1 MSPEPAPPAGYRP
14 PRVGL
19 TGGIASG
26 KTSVALLFGALE
38 VPVIDADQV
47 ARDVVAPGTALLQ
60 QVFADFGAE
69 LRRSDGSLDRSA
81 LRHLIFAD
89 AGKRRQL
96 EALLHPAIQQRTE
109 LLAAAAGGPY
119 QIHVIPL
126 LVETHAG
133 SQFDRVL
140 LVDCP
145 EDVQVARLQA
155 RDGCNAHQA
164 RAMLASQ
171 ASREARLAAAD
182 DVILNDAALSALAPK
197 VAALHQGYLA
207 LAAALR
213 ARGPAGE
220 QPATEKRHG
229 R

>member
-1 MSPEPAPPAGYRP
+1 MNPDPAPPAGHQP

-26 KTSVALLFGALE
+26 KTTVALLFGALG

-47 ARDVVAPGTALLQ
+47 AREVVAPGSALLQ
-60 QVFADFGAE
+60 QVIATFGAE
-69 LRRSDGSLDRSA
+69 LRRPDGGLDRPA

-126 LVETHAG
+126 LVETQGA
-133 SQFDRVL
+133 SQVDRVL

-145 EDVQVARLQA
+145 EDMQVARLRT
-155 RDGCNAHQA
+155 RDGCDAHQA

-171 ASREARLAAAD
+171 ANRQARLAAAD
-182 DVILNDAALSALAPK
+182 DVIVNDGPLSALAPK

-213 ARGPAGE
+213 ARGAAEEPSV
-220 QPATEKRHG
+220 TDKRHG